1 MPKREGSGPQGTSE
15 LLSVGKPLLA
25 ALNLTPIG
33 RGILGAV
40 GTMATI
46 PEESEAGIFVNAA
59 RAKNLKKIQLGGMS
73 VFPDR
78 LVTHEIPTSHW
89 TNAVNTDNMAT
100 AIQKLSVGPVFDI
113 PAKPRTQILDRAKDM
128 RKAKLISV
136 DKYIAKNWDM
146 SDSTNAVYGHRNPQ
160 SYPYGVVGIRNT
172 LPDDKM
178 VASLVHEYTHL
189 NDEASTITRQ
199 EFLGASDDIPYEKRL
214 TEVKAFLAGSRAG
227 FPDKLTNPTSDTF
240 VHPLISYTNGKF
252 SNEPLKKYF
261 SAMQA
266 GGQKFDMKEINS
278 YAFEI
283 QKEIDRL
290 TIKARED
297 PVFRKTLDVAVENV
311 PLHYESWVFSQNQ
324 VKARGKARVEAY
336 RAKRDAEG

>member
-46 PEESEAGIFVNAA
+46 PEETEAGIFTNVAMV
-59 RAKNLKKIQLGGMS
+59 KNLKKIKLGGMA
-73 VFPDR
+73 VLPDKV
-78 LVTHEIPTSHW
+78 VTHEIPTAHW
-89 TNAVNTDNMAT
+89 TGAINTDNMAT
-100 AIQKLSVGPVFDI
+100 AIQKLGVGNVSSI
-113 PAKPRTQILDRAKDM
+113 GSKPKKAIMARAEDM
-128 RKAKLISV
+128 RKAKLVSV
-136 DKYIAKNWDM
+136 DKFLAKSWDM
-146 SDSTNAVYGHRNPQ
+146 SDSTSAVYGHREPKY
-160 SYPYGVVGIRNT
+160 YPYGVVGVRNT

-189 NDEASTITRQ
+189 NDDASPITNAA
-199 EFLGASDDIPYEKRL
+199 FIGASDDIPYEKRL

-227 FPDKLTNPTSDTF
+227 FPDKLTNPESTTF

-252 SNEPLKKYF
+252 SNEPLKRYF
-261 SAMQA
+261 DAMKA
-266 GGQKFDMKEINS
+266 GGVKYDIKEVNT

-290 TIKARED
+290 TEQARVD
-297 PVFRKTLDVAVENV
+297 PVFRRTLDVAVENV
-311 PLHYESWVFSQNQ
+311 PLHYESWVFSQSQ
-324 VKARGKARVEAY
+324 TKARGKARVEAY
-336 RAKRDAEG
+336 REARDNKE